1 MARALL
7 LVLLPIV
14 LPLLLYFAY
23 IKFIKRP
30 VPAGDA
36 GEADEQERARQ
47 RTLFWISLGMV
58 VVAAAAF
65 ATLRFSGT
73 VAPGTVLEAPRLID
87 GKVVPSHPVE

>member
-14 LPLLLYFAY
+14 LPLLLYVGY
-23 IKFIKRP
+23 LKFIKRP

-36 GEADEQERARQ
+36 GEAEAQERARQ
-47 RTLFWISLGMV
+47 RTLFWIALGMF

-65 ATLRFSGT
+65 AALRFSGT

-87 GKVVPSHPVE
+87 GNIVPSHPVE

>member
-14 LPLLLYFAY
+14 LPLLLYMGY

-30 VPAGDA
+30 VPAGDV
-36 GEADEQERARQ
+36 GEAEAQEQARQ
-47 RTLFWISLGMV
+47 KTMFWIVLAMFV
-58 VVAAAAF
+58 IAAAAF
-65 ATLRFSGT
+65 ATLRFSGS
-73 VAPGTVLEAPRLID
+73 VAPGTVLEGPALID